1 MDVDCFILGLST
13 LLILTLPVVNF
24 GWYEHENSDSRLSLP
39 YLAEGKIE
47 DGDPSMKQVRLV
59 DFQDFS
65 SSGKVP
71 GIGVARVGAG
81 RRISRL

>member
-13 LLILTLPVVNF
+13 LLILTLPVLNE

-39 YLAEGKIE
+39 YLAEGRIE
-47 DGDPSMKQVRLV
+47 GWSPETSKASR
-59 DFQDFS
+59 FPFS

-81 RRISRL
+81 QRISLL